1 VLSAR
6 RAVLAHAVRA
16 SETMRRALWNSAV
29 LAVAVLA
36 FGVAPGCTSEPSATD
51 LHPEGPP
58 MIQQVRLVEVF
69 TVAGIT
75 TRLTRTVFGFGSYPD
90 ATADEAHPVTT
101 AQATPNKLRIIM
113 DELLR
118 GNNLEEIACR
128 APIDPA
134 DGVFDRVPL
143 GATPDDIARCS
154 TAQDVLP
161 LRCPGSNKLSLCLC
175 RIEAGCPLTSNP
187 GGVIVPFGDPVG
199 VKDND
204 QDGAADEHRFI
215 PGAVGISCNGIDVP
229 LNPVLSYW
237 TPSGDQQVPAQ
248 GGFDALG
255 PAVVLVPQVALPTNL
270 TCHVTFSP
278 EVVDKDGIEVC
289 APAGGDRAAGCTPG
303 DTTAFAFT
311 VEPLTLIPIDLL
323 TGAKRDIKF
332 RIRAN
337 APLDVASVAGV
348 TVTEAPGTPYPEIK
362 ATLTMPN
369 EITVQS
375 TAAGGFAASTAYT
388 ISVPMTVTDTFHQPA
403 PQPVQITFTTGPI

>member
-1 VLSAR
+1 
-6 RAVLAHAVRA
+6 
-16 SETMRRALWNSAV
+16 
-29 LAVAVLA
+29 
-36 FGVAPGCTSEPSATD
+36 
-51 LHPEGPP
+51 
-58 MIQQVRLVEVF
+58 MIEQVRLVEVF

-75 TRLTRTVFGFGSYPD
+75 TRLTRTVFGFGSHPD

-128 APIDPA
+128 APIDA
-134 DGVFDRVPL
+134 DDGVFDRVPL
-143 GATPDDIARCS
+143 GATPDDIARCA

-161 LRCPGSNKLSLCLC
+161 VRCPGSNKLSLCLC
-175 RIEAGCPLTSNP
+175 RIEAGCPVDGAL
-187 GGVIVPFGDPVG
+187 VALGDPVG
-199 VKDND
+199 VKDDD
-204 QDGAADEHRFI
+204 QDGAADQHRFI

-229 LNPVLSYW
+229 LNLVQSYW

-255 PAVVLVPQVALPTNL
+255 PAVVLVPDVALPTSL

-278 EVVDKDGIEVC
+278 DVVDKDGNQVC

-311 VEPLTLIPIDLL
+311 VEPLTLIPLDQL
-323 TGAKRDIKF
+323 TGASRTVKF

-337 APLDVASVAGV
+337 APLDAASLAGV
-348 TVTEAPGTPYPEIK
+348 TVTEAPGTAYPEIK
-362 ATLTMPN
+362 ATPTMPN
-369 EITVQS
+369 ELTVES

-388 ISVPMTVTDTFHQPA
+388 ITVPMTVTDTFHQPA

>member
-1 VLSAR
+1 M
-6 RAVLAHAVRA
+6 AVLAMGA
-16 SETMRRALWNSAV
+16 
-29 LAVAVLA
+29 
-36 FGVAPGCTSEPSATD
+36 APGCTSETSATD

-58 MIQQVRLVEVF
+58 MIEQVRLVEVF

-75 TRLTRTVFGFGSYPD
+75 TRLTRTVFGFGSHPD

-128 APIDPA
+128 APIDA
-134 DGVFDRVPL
+134 DDGVFDRVPL
-143 GATPDDIARCS
+143 GATPDDIARCA

-161 LRCPGSNKLSLCLC
+161 VRCPGSNKLSLCLC
-175 RIEAGCPLTSNP
+175 RIETGCPVDGAVVAL
-187 GGVIVPFGDPVG
+187 GDPVG
-199 VKDND
+199 VKDDD
-204 QDGAADEHRFI
+204 QDGAADQHRFI

-229 LNPVLSYW
+229 LNLVQSYW

-255 PAVVLVPQVALPTNL
+255 PAVVLVPNAALPTNL

-278 EVVDKDGIEVC
+278 DVVDKDGIQVC

-311 VEPLTLIPIDLL
+311 VEPLTLVPVDQL
-323 TGAKRDIKF
+323 TGASRTVKF

-337 APLDVASVAGV
+337 APLDAASLAGI
-348 TVTEAPGTPYPEIK
+348 TVTEASGTAYPEIMT
-362 ATLTMPN
+362 TLTMPN

-388 ISVPMTVTDTFHQPA
+388 ITVPMTVTDTFHQPA
-403 PQPVQITFTTGPI
+403 PQPVQIAFTTGPT

>member
-1 VLSAR
+1 M
-6 RAVLAHAVRA
+6 AVLAMAA
-16 SETMRRALWNSAV
+16 
-29 LAVAVLA
+29 
-36 FGVAPGCTSEPSATD
+36 APGCTSEPSATD

-58 MIQQVRLVEVF
+58 MIQQIRLVEVF

-90 ATADEAHPVTT
+90 ATADQAHPVTT

-118 GNNLEEIACR
+118 GNDLEQIACR
-128 APIDPA
+128 APIDA
-134 DGVFDRVPL
+134 DDGVFDRVPL

-154 TAQDVLP
+154 AAQDVLP

-175 RIEAGCPLTSNP
+175 RIEAGCPLSRNSDGSP
-187 GGVIVPFGDPVG
+187 DVVIALGDPVG
-199 VKDND
+199 VKDAD

-229 LNPVLSYW
+229 LNLVQSYW
-237 TPSGDQQVPAQ
+237 TPSGDQQLPAQ
-248 GGFDALG
+248 GGFEALG
-255 PAVVLVPQVALPTNL
+255 PAVVLVPDVALPTSL
-270 TCHVTFSP
+270 TCSVKFSP
-278 EVVDKDGIEVC
+278 EVVDKDGNQVC
-289 APAGGDRAAGCTPG
+289 APPDGDRAAGCTPG

-323 TGAKRDIKF
+323 TGLKRAIKF

-337 APLDVASVAGV
+337 APLDAASVASV
-348 TVTEAPGTPYPEIK
+348 TVTEAPGTAYPEIK

-369 EITVQS
+369 EITVES
-375 TAAGGFAASTAYT
+375 TAADGFAASTAYT
-388 ISVPMTVTDTFHQPA
+388 ITVPMTVTDTFHQPA
-403 PQPVQITFTTGPI
+403 PQPVLITFTTGPT

>member
-1 VLSAR
+1 
-6 RAVLAHAVRA
+6 
-16 SETMRRALWNSAV
+16 MRRVLRNSAV
-29 LAVAVLA
+29 LVEAVLA
-36 FGVAPGCTSEPSATD
+36 LGAALGCTSETSATD

-58 MIQQVRLVEVF
+58 MIEQVRLVEVF

-75 TRLTRTVFGFGSYPD
+75 TRLTRTVFGFGSHPD
-90 ATADEAHPVTT
+90 ATADEAHPVTA
-101 AQATPNKLRIIM
+101 AQATPNKLRVIM

-128 APIDPA
+128 APIDT
-134 DGVFDRVPL
+134 DTVFDRVPL

-175 RIEAGCPLTSNP
+175 RIAAGCPVGTNP
-187 GGVIVPFGDPVG
+187 DGSPAVVALGESVG
-199 VKDND
+199 VKDED
-204 QDGAADEHRFI
+204 EDGAADEHRFI
-215 PGAVGISCNGIDVP
+215 RGAVGISCNGIDVP
-229 LNPVLSYW
+229 LNLVQSYW

-255 PAVVLVPQVALPTNL
+255 PAVVLVPNVALPTST

-278 EVVDKDGIEVC
+278 DVVDKDGNQVC

-311 VEPLTLIPIDLL
+311 VEPLTLIPVDLL
-323 TGAKRDIKF
+323 TGAMRSVKF

-337 APLDVASVAGV
+337 APLDAASVTGV
-348 TVTEAPGTPYPEIK
+348 TVTEAPGTAYPEITT
-362 ATLTMPN
+362 TLTMPN

-388 ISVPMTVTDTFHQPA
+388 ITVPMTVTDTFHQPA
-403 PQPVQITFTTGPI
+403 PQPVQITFATGPT